1 MTYLKK
7 IIFAASL
14 AVASLGFSTA
24 SNAALITHD
33 ILFDDGVVFFGD
45 KVGEVTVHL
54 FENGATGL
62 QDISDFESFTFFGFD
77 VSDVFGFEAIIDR
90 DDVFAGLEFLAF
102 DVDVI
107 DIDAAVLAIYDAFA
121 LDPAFDN
128 FMDVFEISTGG
139 LITFGEI
146 SLSEARV
153 VSEPSIAA
161 LFALALIGFGLRRRT
176 K

>member
-33 ILFDDGVVFFGD
+33 ILFDDGAGPTV
-45 KVGEVTVHL
+45 VGEVTVHL

-62 QDISDFESFTFFGFD
+62 QDIADFESFTFFGFD

-128 FMDVFEISTGG
+128 FMDVFEISTGD
-139 LITFGEI
+139 LVTFGEI